1 MEKLDFRNTRRD
13 FFLKAMTI
21 GVGGAAALAM
31 SGCQGD
37 GNGTPTG
44 TLSAEQMA
52 TLLFMYQEEKMARDI
67 YIYFSELYPEEN
79 TFAYIQDSE
88 QRHMDACEKLCLKY
102 GVDISDINED
112 DLGVFIL
119 EDLQTLYNTLTAQGE
134 AGLLEA
140 LEVGVLIEETD
151 ITDLEEAK
159 DGMPADVV
167 KVFDN
172 LLEGSLNHLDAF
184 NYSISQLTA

>member
-1 MEKLDFRNTRRD
+1 MEKLDLKDSRRE
-13 FFLKAMTI
+13 FLLKAMTI
-21 GVGGAAALAM
+21 GAGGAAALAM

-52 TLLFMYQEEKMARDI
+52 TLLFMYQEEKMARDV
-67 YIYFSELYPEEN
+67 YIHFSELYPEEN
-79 TFAYIQDSE
+79 TFAYIQESE
-88 QRHMDACEKLCLKY
+88 QRHMDAVEKLCVKY
-102 GVDISDINED
+102 GVDISNIDESEYGIF
-112 DLGVFIL
+112 VL
-119 EDLQTLYNTLTAQGE
+119 EEIQTLYDSLTADGE